1 MGRDHDD
8 AMRLSEPA
16 APGLAFTDECKSCTR
31 LRDRGTVMSSTTQS
45 TIRWQTSLEEALRQ
59 AHADDKLVL
68 LDFFSPT

>member
-1 MGRDHDD
+1 
-8 AMRLSEPA
+8 
-16 APGLAFTDECKSCTR
+16 
-31 LRDRGTVMSSTTQS
+31 MSSTTQA

>member
-1 MGRDHDD
+1 VRELH
-8 AMRLSEPA
+8 EI
-16 APGLAFTDECKSCTR
+16 
-31 LRDRGTVMSSTTQS
+31 RDRGTLMSSTTHS